1 MSTTEDRGS
10 EAREKAGV
18 GEADQKLEV
27 IVIGVTDVDRATE
40 FYRKLEWR
48 LDVTPPGIVQLTP
61 PGSWCS
67 VQFGP
72 HLTPAAPG
80 SGKGYLIVADIEA
93 TLKQLAGAGVE
104 MDEVYHI
111 GPGGKSDGL
120 DPDRGSYRSW
130 ASFHDPDGNNWV
142 LQEITTR
149 IPGRVDVGLTSYS
162 TVSDLAE
169 AMRRASVAHGVHEQ
183 RIGHADADWPDW
195 YADYMARE
203 QAGAEL
209 PT

>member
-10 EAREKAGV
+10 EAWETAGV
-18 GEADQKLEV
+18 GGADQKLEV
-27 IVIGVTDVDRATE
+27 VIIAVTDVDRATA
-40 FYRKLEWR
+40 FYRKLGWR
-48 LDVTPPGIVQLTP
+48 LDATPPGIVQLTP

-72 HLTPAAPG
+72 HLTTAAPG

-93 TLKQLAGAGVE
+93 TLKQLAEAGVE

-111 GPGGKSDGL
+111 GPGGKADGL
-120 DPDRGSYRSW
+120 DPARGSYRSW
-130 ASFHDPDGNNWV
+130 ASFHDPDGNRWTY
-142 LQEITTR
+142 QEVTTR
-149 IPGRVDVGLTSYS
+149 LPGRVDIGLTSYS
-162 TVSDLAE
+162 TVADLAD
-169 AMRRASVAHGVHEQ
+169 AMRRASAAHGKHEE
-183 RIGHADADWPDW
+183 RIGQADANWPDW

-203 QAGAEL
+203 EAGAEL